1 MGAILFSKIEE
12 ARQNLIYSQYS
23 FPYITIGLGILFFI
37 PVAYFTPT
45 SSKLYKE
52 MALILF
58 GSSGIAYGNVYYW
71 RSLYYKE
78 VNEAYFE
85 MEKRMKQRP
94 DLYQFSENDV
104 AKNFG

>member
-1 MGAILFSKIEE
+1 
-12 ARQNLIYSQYS
+12 
-23 FPYITIGLGILFFI
+23 
-37 PVAYFTPT
+37 
-45 SSKLYKE
+45 

-104 AKNFG
+104 AKNFGQNRFNNGADDDADPRLEDMPEPSIFDGHEHEKQDLEKVFLKRFV